1 MGWRNSDSYSR
12 RQSYWIEMYAARITT
27 VILNFSSWN
36 SIESNNSL
44 LPSYSRVPFM
54 HSLVNELSALR
65 TKRLMANFDTDD
77 AQQDREIDMKTREI
91 TELFHHAEGL
101 LQVFDKQRKDPNISQ
116 SEAAVI
122 TNMLRS
128 QTKKLQGLKMSF
140 KSTQKVCL
148 IMFVPDRAMSTSTI
162 ILCN

>member
-1 MGWRNSDSYSR
+1 
-12 RQSYWIEMYAARITT
+12 
-27 VILNFSSWN
+27 
-36 SIESNNSL
+36 
-44 LPSYSRVPFM
+44 M

-65 TKRLMANFDTDD
+65 TKRLMANFDTDEV
-77 AQQDREIDMKTREI
+77 QQDREIDMKTREI

-101 LQVFDKQRKDPNISQ
+101 LQVFDKQRKDPKISQ

-140 KSTQKVCL
+140 KSTLKVCL
-148 IMFVPDRAMSTSTI
+148 FMFVPDRSMSTSTI
-162 ILCN
+162 ILYY